1 MAGEQLE
8 RSILESKE
16 RDELQAIAAAMSLK
30 PAARTK
36 KSDIIDLILDATGI
50 AANEDEGARI
60 QTIERAPPEFESY
73 GRGDDARMEA
83 ERGAD
88 SRGSM
93 SSGSR
98 GEGGAPRGGGG
109 GRR

>member
-50 AANEDEGARI
+50 KAN
-60 QTIERAPPEFESY
+60 
-73 GRGDDARMEA
+73 GDDAGSA
-83 ERGAD
+83 PI
-88 SRGSM
+88 SM
-93 SSGSR
+93 SDVDVIAGYTSDGLVAKYGKLKLRMNSKPMSF
-98 GEGGAPRGGGG
+98 ATPRAMSV
-109 GRR
+109 